1 MAALFPVL
9 PASLSC
15 PAWGGGRGC
24 LSPLGWGG
32 VTEGPQREEERA
44 GGLFL
49 EASQSAR
56 AEEFP
61 QQSTPH
67 GGPNLQLGSG
77 LQLAEM
83 RPAGTCDLPVPRQ
96 GWSWSRARAT
106 SPCLAFRSQQL
117 VPGFPHWLL
126 PVILSTRVP
135 AWGRMHV
142 PPRQTVLAATR
153 REDRTA
159 VLGFPSRTT
168 YNFTV
173 GGKHPAP
180 SKAEAGLCSRCLG
193 TRARTCDL
201 E

>member
-142 PPRQTVLAATR
+142 PPRQNVLAAAR

-159 VLGFPSRTT
+159 VLAFPSRTT